1 MLFSTGKFMKL
12 SDVYIPVHF
21 SPKQIATT
29 TLQDHF
35 FTTINSSSF
44 TTTATMASSKK
55 KLIDSRYNN
64 LKFQKTPL

>member
-44 TTTATMASSKK
+44 TTTTTMASSK
-55 KLIDSRYNN
+55 N
-64 LKFQKTPL
+64 